1 MRQDMQELL
10 QELDEQHEDADNQ
23 ADVERCQQPT
33 AVKYHHFQG
42 MFDFFMTLGGT
53 CVVDVLL
60 GKPGSDRAHYGDIRT
75 AFKRRLASR
84 STTDIENS
92 PRYGH

>member
-1 MRQDMQELL
+1 GASSQRLL
-10 QELDEQHEDADNQ
+10 NITTSRACSIL
-23 ADVERCQQPT
+23 
-33 AVKYHHFQG
+33 
-42 MFDFFMTLGGT
+42 FMALGGT
-53 CVVDVLL
+53 CVVDVLP